1 MSDDIR
7 RLLRWIRRAQPPLAP
22 LFGALLGSLVATA
35 TNVGLFV
42 GALALLVDSATRPGL
57 RAVAGVLIVIEL
69 LAFLRSPIRFVER
82 LSSHRLGF
90 AAVTRWRRWLVATI
104 GQWNYSKWRTY
115 ASGDLL
121 ERALRDTDEL
131 QDLWLRCVI
140 PSFGVL
146 ATLFA
151 SDLLIGLLPPHGQW
165 WPFAG
170 VVFLLQVLGLAGLLA
185 NVGPLIRADRALRIA
200 RGDYQAMLVELSAVT
215 PELTLLGRDHVA
227 EQRSL
232 GARET
237 LGRCEGLLLRQRR
250 ASSLIGL
257 VVTVAAIVVL
267 RAHHPAT
274 SSVWLVVITFL
285 SLSTFDA
292 LSVVRGA
299 LDTAVAISAASERL
313 EGLETRLV
321 FGDVA
326 WPSDTTLRVRH
337 LSLQED
343 DGSLLDDGSFVL
355 RAGGRLAITGP
366 SGSGKSTLLRC
377 LARLDAPTGGQI
389 HIGDTPLEDIDE
401 TQLRQRL
408 IYVPSEP
415 GLTRGFA
422 QDVLHLGRSPS
433 RDARG
438 DLARLG
444 LNAERDTKWEELS
457 RGERERIAVVRAM
470 VTDPV
475 ILLLDEPTSG
485 LGQDETRA
493 VLDLLGEMGASV
505 IVATHDPLVMA
516 WCNFGFELA
525 DAKLR
530 VVSR

>member
-1 MSDDIR
+1 MSDDIK
-7 RLLRWIRRAQPPLAP
+7 RLLRWLRRAQPPLGP

-42 GALALLVDSATRPGL
+42 GALGLLVDSATRPGL

-69 LAFLRSPIRFVER
+69 LAFLRSPIRFGER

-131 QDLWLRCVI
+131 QDLWLRCVV

-146 ATLFA
+146 ATLVA
-151 SDLLIGLLPPHGQW
+151 SDVVIGLLPPHGQW

-170 VVFLLQVLGLAGLLA
+170 LLFLLQTLGLAGLFA
-185 NVGPLIRADRALRIA
+185 NVGPLIRTDRALRVT

-215 PELTLLGRDHVA
+215 PELALLGRDQVG
-227 EQRSL
+227 EQRSQSV
-232 GARET
+232 RVN
-237 LGRCEGLLLRQRR
+237 LGRAEQSLLRQRR

-267 RAHHPAT
+267 RAHHPPT
-274 SSVWLVVITFL
+274 STVWLVVATFL
-285 SLSTFDA
+285 AISTFEA
-292 LSVVRGA
+292 LGIVRTA
-299 LDTAVAISAASERL
+299 LDTVVAISAASERL
-313 EGLETRLV
+313 EGLETTPRAGSLP
-321 FGDVA
+321 

-337 LSLQED
+337 LALHEED
-343 DGSLLDDGSFVL
+343 GCLLEDGSFVL
-355 RAGGRLAITGP
+355 RVGGRLAITGP
-366 SGSGKSTLLRC
+366 SGSGKSTLLRA
-377 LARLDAPTGGQI
+377 LARLDAPAGGQI
-389 HIGDTPLEDIDE
+389 SIGDTALEQIDE
-401 TQLRQRL
+401 RELRQRL

-422 QDVLHLGRSPS
+422 QDVVFLGRNPS
-433 RDARG
+433 RDAQA

-444 LNAERDTKWEELS
+444 LFADRETKWEELS
-457 RGERERIAVVRAM
+457 RGERERVAVVRAM
-470 VTDPV
+470 VTNPV
-475 ILLLDEPTSG
+475 VLLLDEPTSG

-493 VLDLLGEMGASV
+493 LLDLLGETGASV

-516 WCNFGFELA
+516 WCDFGFQLE

-530 VVSR
+530 VVTR

>member
-7 RLLRWIRRAQPPLAP
+7 RLLRWVRRAQPPLAP
-22 LFGALLGSLVATA
+22 LLGAMLGSLVATA
-35 TNVGLFV
+35 TNV
-42 GALALLVDSATRPGL
+42 ALLVGAIALLVESATRPGL

-104 GQWNYSKWRTY
+104 GRWNYSKWRTY

-146 ATLFA
+146 ATLLL
-151 SDLLIGLLPPHGQW
+151 SDVLIALLPPHGQW
-165 WPFAG
+165 WIDAALLFA
-170 VVFLLQVLGLAGLLA
+170 LQTLGLVGLCA
-185 NVGPLIRADRALRIA
+185 NVGPLIRADRALRSA
-200 RGDYQAMLVELSAVT
+200 RGEYQALLVELSAVT
-215 PELTLLGRDHVA
+215 PELALLGRDDVV
-227 EQRSL
+227 EQRSH
-232 GARET
+232 AVREA
-237 LGRCEGLLLRQRR
+237 LSRGEQLLLRQRR
-250 ASSLIGL
+250 ASSAIALL
-257 VVTVAAIVVL
+257 VTVAALVAL
-267 RAHHPAT
+267 RSLDPLT
-274 SSVWLVVITFL
+274 SSVWIVVVTFL
-285 SLSTFDA
+285 SMSTFEA
-292 LSVVRGA
+292 LSVVRSA

-313 EGLETRLV
+313 EGLEVRLPT
-321 FGDVA
+321 GSQP
-326 WPSDTTLRVRH
+326 WPSDATLRVRH
-337 LSLQED
+337 LALKEE

-366 SGSGKSTLLRC
+366 SGSGKSTLLRA
-377 LARLDAPTGGQI
+377 LARLDAPAGGQI
-389 HIGDTPLEDIDE
+389 HIGETPLEQIDE
-401 TQLRQRL
+401 RELRQRL

-422 QDVLHLGRSPS
+422 QDVVFLGRNPS
-433 RDARG
+433 RDAQD

-444 LNAERDTKWEELS
+444 LFAERETKWEELS
-457 RGERERIAVVRAM
+457 RGERERVAVVRAM

-485 LGQDETRA
+485 LGQDETRL

-516 WCNFGFELA
+516 WCNFGFELV
-525 DAKLR
+525 DATLR
-530 VVSR
+530 VVTR